1 LVIQEIVGIPRFG
14 IQNVGEKLK
23 IKSLAHQFGSGCFGF
38 SFHIQLRQ
46 NSVIFAQFVVDIT
59 HIIRAVLIYFI
70 VVGIPAAI
78 TAEFLVLTAYNG
90 IAAFK
95 AGFHISSV
103 LIFNNIHF
111 WERKI
116 RLICE
121 YGFLLSPL
129 SLHSVTRI
137 SAPSGLVRIYGFV
150 FVFHSRF

>member
-95 AGFHISSV
+95 AGFHIFTFLRLLF
-103 LIFNNIHF
+103 LINLNVKLATDDTDSHQMKKHLPYKKYKSI
-111 WERKI
+111 
-116 RLICE
+116 
-121 YGFLLSPL
+121 
-129 SLHSVTRI
+129 
-137 SAPSGLVRIYGFV
+137 
-150 FVFHSRF
+150 